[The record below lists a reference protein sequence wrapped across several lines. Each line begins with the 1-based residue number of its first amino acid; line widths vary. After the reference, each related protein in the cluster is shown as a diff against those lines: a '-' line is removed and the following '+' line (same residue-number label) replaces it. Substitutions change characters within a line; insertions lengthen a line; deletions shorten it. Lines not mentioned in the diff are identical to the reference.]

1 MLRRYSRATAV
12 QLRVPIGIL
21 DLGEVGAE
29 LGTELIRLMLL
40 EVAQHPG
47 NGW

>member
-1 MLRRYSRATAV
+1 
-12 QLRVPIGIL
+12 
-21 DLGEVGAE
+21 VGAE